1 MWIGAQ
7 FLTLGY
13 QKDLQVLTK
22 KNQRIA
28 EDYDNDINSCTGS
41 IQWRNFPFKLAMTI
55 NSYLVLASENSR
67 MEAMLPQR

>member
-41 IQWRNFPFKLAMTI
+41 IQWMSFPFKLAMTI